1 MKRTILAVAVLS
13 ATLMFIIKLFET
25 QFAVG
30 ELSIKTYIT
39 IIGII
44 FLSIGVWLGIM
55 YGYKRNSKNNILP
68 TQPISNTILTERET
82 ELLALVAQGLSN
94 KEIADKV
101 YVSENTVKKHLN
113 NLYSKLGVARRT
125 QAVSKAK
132 ELGIIT

>member
-13 ATLMFIIKLFET
+13 ATLMFLIKLFET